1 MIESPALPA
10 VAGTPPR
17 AARPRLVAVMPAY
30 NEASTIAG
38 VLEHLYP
45 LVDRLLIVDDGSVDE
60 TREVVFRWLEDKPHA
75 QLISFNKNRG
85 MSAAY
90 YEAFRH
96 IGRMVLL
103 GQIDEDDVVV
113 TVDADGQHDPASL
126 ADLLRPI
133 TEGADAVIGRRD
145 FRLYP
150 LYKRLGNRVM
160 SAWASVWSGR
170 RFTDV
175 ESGYRAFRAGALID
189 ALQYYKGYRYSETV
203 EVAVIL
209 PILGYKIHDTT
220 VVDIPLFRS
229 NTRLKDVVID
239 LVAMPCAWWRVT
251 ARRKL
256 RLGGPNWF
264 AYCLA
269 PAALTAALAG
279 LVVVLATVF
288 WSQIS

>member
-1 MIESPALPA
+1 MIESPALP
-10 VAGTPPR
+10 VSTTPPLLR
-17 AARPRLVAVMPAY
+17 TARPRLIAVMPAY
-30 NEASTIAG
+30 NEAATITG
-38 VLEHLYP
+38 VLDHLYP
-45 LVDRLLIVDDGSVDE
+45 LVDKLLIVDDGSVDN

-90 YEAFRH
+90 YEAFQH
-96 IGRMVLL
+96 VGRMVKL
-103 GQIDEDDVVV
+103 GQIDKNDVIA

-133 TEGADAVIGRRD
+133 AAGADAVIGRRD

-150 LYKRLGNRVM
+150 RYKRAGNWIM

-170 RFTDV
+170 RFHDV

-189 ALQYYKGYRYSETV
+189 ALQYYKGYKYSETV
-203 EVAVIL
+203 EIAVIL

-220 VVDIPLFRS
+220 VVDIPIFRS

-239 LVAMPCAWWRVT
+239 LVAMPCASWRVIT
-251 ARRKL
+251 MRRLPL
-256 RLGGPNWF
+256 RLPKWI
-264 AYCLA
+264 ACY
-269 PAALTAALAG
+269 ALPLALAG
-279 LVVVLATVF
+279 GISAGALALVTAVTG
-288 WSQIS
+288 